1 MDYSA
6 WTYFRSDEQPFWL
19 DFKAHYTAD
28 WQRGLYDNR
37 IREVPVSFSIFGG
50 LFETERIRPISLVLT
65 ARVTVPMPPDG
76 RP

>member
-37 IREVPVSFSIFGG
+37 IRRAVSFSIFGG
-50 LFETERIRPISLVLT
+50 LSETAT
-65 ARVTVPMPPDG
+65 T
-76 RP
+76 